1 MGIKLSNFSFEALG
15 RSMDKNI
22 REFKQAMGE
31 MTSASSSEEKKVSS
45 MGDVVRELL
54 QRAGQDVLIQ
64 SIGREFEYNDLIN
77 WVREN
82 AVGNKLYVVKGKL
95 ENSSDGILC
104 VFFAKD
110 DTLLTGITYPK
121 VCYVFKELNPTI
133 EDLFANGKN
142 IYVKSI
148 KIV

>member
-1 MGIKLSNFSFEALG
+1 MGFKLSNFSFEELG
-15 RSMDKNI
+15 RSMDKDI
-22 REFKQAMGE
+22 REFRQALGITP
-31 MTSASSSEEKKVSS
+31 TSVSEKKEVS
-45 MGDVVRELL
+45 MGDIVRQLL
-54 QRAGQDVLIQ
+54 QRAGQDVTIQ
-64 SIGREFEYNDLIN
+64 SIGVDFEYNDLIK

-82 AVGNKLYVVKGKL
+82 AVGNKLYVVRGSL

-110 DTLLTGITYPK
+110 QTLLTSETYPK
-121 VCYVFKELNPTI
+121 VCYVFKKLNPTI
-133 EDLFANGKN
+133 EELFAGGKD

>member
-1 MGIKLSNFSFEALG
+1 MGFKLSDFSFEVLG
-15 RSMDKNI
+15 RSMDKDI
-22 REFKQAMGE
+22 RDLKQALGE
-31 MTSASSSEEKKVSS
+31 ITSSSASEKKEVSS

-54 QRAGQDVLIQ
+54 RRAGQDVTIQ
-64 SIGREFEYNDLIN
+64 SIGRDFEYNDLIK

-82 AVGNKLYVVKGKL
+82 AVGNKLYVVKGRL

-110 DTLLTGITYPK
+110 DTLLTGISYPK
-121 VCYVFKELNPTI
+121 ICYVFKELNPTI
-133 EDLFANGKN
+133 DDLFVNGKD
-142 IYVKSI
+142 IYVKPI

>member
-1 MGIKLSNFSFEALG
+1 MGFKLSDFSFETLG
-15 RSMDKNI
+15 RSMDKDV
-22 REFKQAMGE
+22 REFKQAMGKIISV
-31 MTSASSSEEKKVSS
+31 SASEKKEVFS

-54 QRAGQDVLIQ
+54 RRAGQDVTIM
-64 SIGREFEYNDLIN
+64 SIERDFEYNDLIN

-133 EDLFANGKN
+133 EDLFANGKD

>member
-1 MGIKLSNFSFEALG
+1 MGFKLSDFSFEALG
-15 RSMDKNI
+15 RSMDKDI
-22 REFKQAMGE
+22 REFKQAIGE
-31 MTSASSSEEKKVSS
+31 VTSVSVSEKQEVSS

-54 QRAGQDVLIQ
+54 RRAGQDVTIM
-64 SIGREFEYNDLIN
+64 SIGRDFEYNDLIN

-82 AVGNKLYVVKGKL
+82 AVGNKLYIVKGKL

-104 VFFAKD
+104 IFFAKD

-133 EDLFANGKN
+133 EDLFANGKD

>member
-1 MGIKLSNFSFEALG
+1 MGFKLSDFSFEALG
-15 RSMDKNI
+15 RSMDKDI
-22 REFKQAMGE
+22 RDLKQALGE
-31 MTSASSSEEKKVSS
+31 ITSSSASEKKEVSS

-54 QRAGQDVLIQ
+54 RRAGQDVTIQ
-64 SIGREFEYNDLIN
+64 SIGRDFEYNDLIK

-82 AVGNKLYVVKGKL
+82 AVGNKLYVVKGRL

-110 DTLLTGITYPK
+110 DTLLTGICYPK
-121 VCYVFKELNPTI
+121 ICYVFKELNPTI
-133 EDLFANGKN
+133 DDLFVNGKD
-142 IYVKSI
+142 IYVKPI

>member
-1 MGIKLSNFSFEALG
+1 MKFKLSDFSFEALG
-15 RSMDKNI
+15 RSMDKDI

-31 MTSASSSEEKKVSS
+31 ITSVSANEEPKISS
-45 MGDVVRELL
+45 MGDVVRKLL
-54 QRAGQDVLIQ
+54 RRAGQDVTIQ
-64 SIGREFEYNDLIN
+64 SIGRDFEYNDLIN

-133 EDLFANGKN
+133 GDLFADGKD

>member
-1 MGIKLSNFSFEALG
+1 MKFKLSDFSFEALG
-15 RSMDKNI
+15 RSMDKDI

-31 MTSASSSEEKKVSS
+31 ITSVSASEKQKISS

-54 QRAGQDVLIQ
+54 RRAGQDVTIQ
-64 SIGREFEYNDLIN
+64 SIERDFEYNDLIN